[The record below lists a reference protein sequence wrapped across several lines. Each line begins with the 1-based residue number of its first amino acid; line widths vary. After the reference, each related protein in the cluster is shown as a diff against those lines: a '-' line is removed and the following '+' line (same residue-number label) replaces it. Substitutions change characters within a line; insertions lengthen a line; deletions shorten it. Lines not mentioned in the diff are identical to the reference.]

1 MDPVSLAAAAVGLL
15 APFLQ
20 RIGEKTAEEV
30 SQTLS
35 EEAVPALKRLFN
47 GLKNRLRPGSYAGN
61 QLEGVEER
69 PDSAPRQEALRDA
82 LVEEF
87 EADPAFAA
95 EVESLVK
102 EAEAAGG
109 VRVITATDAGV
120 VAGGDVHQQ
129 GRYVAGRDMTIG
141 DQDRSEHD

>member
-30 SQTLS
+30 SETLS
-35 EEAVPALKRLFN
+35 EETVPALKRLFN
-47 GLKNRLRPGSYAGN
+47 ALKDRLRPGSYAGN

-69 PDSAPRQEALRDA
+69 PDSGPRQQALRDA
-82 LVEEF
+82 LVEQF

-102 EAEAAGG
+102 EAQATAG
-109 VRVITATDAGV
+109 VQVITATDAG
-120 VAGGDVHQQ
+120 AI
-129 GRYVAGRDMTIG
+129 AGRDVRQQGHYVSGRDITI
-141 DQDRSEHD
+141 RTEHT